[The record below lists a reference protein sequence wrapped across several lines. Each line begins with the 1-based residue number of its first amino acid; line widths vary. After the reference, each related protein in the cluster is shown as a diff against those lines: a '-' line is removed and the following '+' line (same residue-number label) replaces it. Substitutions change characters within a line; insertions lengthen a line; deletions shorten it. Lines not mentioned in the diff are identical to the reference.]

1 MALGLAHHLEH
12 EGIDRHNTELP
23 SAQVEFALRVLA
35 TGKRVVLIM

>member
-12 EGIDRHNTELP
+12 EGIDRHHTELP